1 MPTKPVTFKTGSFD
15 SEERIFA
22 LPETNL
28 SVEFTFSEI
37 L

>member
-1 MPTKPVTFKTGSFD
+1 MFKTGSFD
-15 SEERIFA
+15 SEDKIFA
-22 LPETNL
+22 FLETNL